1 MEKATHNVKP
11 LLILW
16 LIISAILIFSAR
28 DVIINRSGWDP
39 DDQLRLVQLRDFL
52 GGQSWFDTN
61 QYRLNPPYGA
71 PMHWS
76 RLIELPLALVVLITR
91 PFFGQTIAE
100 MIAGTLVPL
109 ITLGLLAYILGRIA
123 TRLGDAK
130 AGVIAIFLTLTST
143 ALLPQMQP
151 MRIDHHGWQILLA
164 AVALWTMFG
173 ADKKRSG
180 VVLGLALATWMHIS
194 LEGLPAAAAFFFLL
208 AWRWISD
215 KASGQHLLWTI
226 GSFVTASLLLFL
238 ATQRHPFTAL
248 PYCDTISPPYL
259 VAIMLAGAIMIAAIL
274 ASPSHRSWR
283 IAATGVAG
291 ATAIA
296 AILLIAPQ
304 CAHGAFGNLDP
315 LVREYWYVHI
325 NEGLPVWHQPLRDAL
340 IWLAPPLC
348 GVPALLALRARTA
361 DGEAS
366 QDLAITGYFLLYAL
380 VISLLVFRTV
390 SVAAAFAIPLVAAWI
405 RTLFA
410 AYRQSEIPARR
421 VALVAVML
429 FLLVPGAFVAQFVT
443 SAENVIGKTQSAKE
457 IATDVATEKCESA
470 VSVKALA
477 TIPATNFIAPFDIGP
492 TILLTTPHKVLAS
505 SHHRNAQGMHDHIE
519 IFRSPPAVALAL
531 LKAHDIQFIAACPGE
546 AELEYYAKQDPSG
559 LWALLAAGKAPRW
572 IEPMPDMGK
581 GIKVWRVRS
590 R

>member
-1 MEKATHNVKP
+1 MDNAVETVFQFWQRFTFTRYLAASIVALAFDVASFSSLVATGISATTASATGYSIGIVIHWMVSAHYVFPGKTRDGSALQWQRVLFAGSALLGLAITVATVTILSGQASTRLRQRVLLWASVLSRFTGRANGAYSANALMEKATHNVKP

-91 PFFGQTIAE
+91 PFFGQAIAE

-194 LEGLPAAAAFFFLL
+194 LEGLPAAAAFFC
-208 AWRWISD
+208 S
-215 KASGQHLLWTI
+215 
-226 GSFVTASLLLFL
+226 
-238 ATQRHPFTAL
+238 
-248 PYCDTISPPYL
+248 
-259 VAIMLAGAIMIAAIL
+259 
-274 ASPSHRSWR
+274 
-283 IAATGVAG
+283 
-291 ATAIA
+291 
-296 AILLIAPQ
+296 
-304 CAHGAFGNLDP
+304 
-315 LVREYWYVHI
+315 
-325 NEGLPVWHQPLRDAL
+325 
-340 IWLAPPLC
+340 
-348 GVPALLALRARTA
+348 
-361 DGEAS
+361 
-366 QDLAITGYFLLYAL
+366 
-380 VISLLVFRTV
+380 
-390 SVAAAFAIPLVAAWI
+390 
-405 RTLFA
+405 
-410 AYRQSEIPARR
+410 
-421 VALVAVML
+421 
-429 FLLVPGAFVAQFVT
+429 
-443 SAENVIGKTQSAKE
+443 
-457 IATDVATEKCESA
+457 
-470 VSVKALA
+470 
-477 TIPATNFIAPFDIGP
+477 
-492 TILLTTPHKVLAS
+492 
-505 SHHRNAQGMHDHIE
+505 
-519 IFRSPPAVALAL
+519 
-531 LKAHDIQFIAACPGE
+531 
-546 AELEYYAKQDPSG
+546 
-559 LWALLAAGKAPRW
+559 
-572 IEPMPDMGK
+572 
-581 GIKVWRVRS
+581 
-590 R
+590 